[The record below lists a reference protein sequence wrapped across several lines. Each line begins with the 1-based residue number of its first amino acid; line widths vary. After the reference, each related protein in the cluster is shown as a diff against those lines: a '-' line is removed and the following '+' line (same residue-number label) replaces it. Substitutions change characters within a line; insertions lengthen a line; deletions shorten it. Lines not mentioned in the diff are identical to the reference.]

1 MMMKMKLVIIFAIMI
16 YNFPIVTQ
24 QVQEV
29 KTQNGYFWH
38 SLSSPVP
45 YTNPRQ
51 DFLSGMLERYRIIK
65 IAENRDYLSD
75 CRKELQNLQ
84 EDMKQKSFNLD
95 VVVKSINN
103 FYSVSENL
111 DILIVDAYCYC
122 IKEIAG
128 ISKSELIKYKNE
140 LVERYKN

>member
-1 MMMKMKLVIIFAIMI
+1 MI
-16 YNFPIVTQ
+16 YNFPIVAQ

-45 YTNPRQ
+45 YTNPRH

-65 IAENRDYLSD
+65 IAENKDYLSD

-84 EDMKQKSFNLD
+84 EDMTYKSFGLD
-95 VVVKSINN
+95 VVVKAINN
-103 FYSVSENL
+103 FYSFQEYL
-111 DILIVDAYCYC
+111 EILIADAYCYC
-122 IKEIAG
+122 IKEIAD

-140 LVERYKN
+140 LVERYKI

>member
-1 MMMKMKLVIIFAIMI
+1 MI
-16 YNFPIVTQ
+16 YSFPIVAQ
-24 QVQEV
+24 QDQEV
-29 KTQNGYFWH
+29 KAQNGYFWH

-45 YTNPRQ
+45 YINPRH

-65 IAENRDYLSD
+65 IAENQDYLSD

-95 VVVKSINN
+95 VVVKAINN
-103 FYSVSENL
+103 FYSVNENL
-111 DILIVDAYCYC
+111 EILIVDAYCYC

-128 ISKSELIKYKNE
+128 VSQEELMEYKKE
-140 LVERYKN
+140 MLERYKD

>member
-1 MMMKMKLVIIFAIMI
+1 MRLVILFAIMI
-16 YNFPIVTQ
+16 YNFPIVAP

-45 YTNPRQ
+45 YTNPRH
-51 DFLSGMLERYRIIK
+51 DFLSGMLESYRMIK
-65 IAENRDYLSD
+65 IADNKDYLRD

-84 EDMKQKSFNLD
+84 EDMTLKSFSLD
-95 VVVKSINN
+95 VVVKAINN
-103 FYSVSENL
+103 FYSFQENL
-111 DILIVDAYCYC
+111 EILIVDAYCYC

-128 ISKSELIKYKNE
+128 ASNEELGKYKKGLIK
-140 LVERYKN
+140 RYKD